1 MVTALPTITVSALY
15 VLYDACRRSRRRAE
29 EQARTRREAPE
40 PAPDPTDPL
49 LDRRLTILTFTMRR

>member
-15 VLYDACRRSRRRAE
+15 VLYDACRRSRRHAE
-29 EQARTRREAPE
+29 ERARARRAA